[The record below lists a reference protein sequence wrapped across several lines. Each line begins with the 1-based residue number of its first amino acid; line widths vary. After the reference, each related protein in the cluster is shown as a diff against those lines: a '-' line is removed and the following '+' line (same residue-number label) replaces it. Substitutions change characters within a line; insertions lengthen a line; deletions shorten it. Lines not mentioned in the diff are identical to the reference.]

1 MSVVL
6 EARNR
11 GGLSLSVI
19 LLEIL
24 PAALTV
30 LLLAGVGV
38 VHVTSRV
45 MVVKLGYEL
54 SRLDQTGNDLQREN
68 DALTVELATLTSPGK
83 LAPQAKEQLRMTVP
97 TLVIAVP
104 LDSARNER

>member
-6 EARNR
+6 EARNK

-24 PAALTV
+24 PAALAV
-30 LLLAGVGV
+30 LLISTVGV

-54 SRLDQTGNDLQREN
+54 SRLDQKSNELQREN
-68 DALTVELATLTSPGK
+68 DALAVELATLTSPSK
-83 LAPQAKEQLRMTVP
+83 LAPLAREQLKMTVP
-97 TLVIAVP
+97 TVVIAVKK
-104 LDSARNER
+104 N

>member
-6 EARNR
+6 EARHK

-24 PAALTV
+24 PAALAV
-30 LLLAGVGV
+30 LLVALVGV

-54 SRLDQTGNDLQREN
+54 SKLDQQSTELQREN
-68 DALTVELATLTSPGK
+68 DALKVELATLTSPSK
-83 LAPQAKEQLRMTVP
+83 LAPLAKAQLQMQGP
-97 TLVIAVP
+97 PLVISVKP
-104 LDSARNER
+104 